1 MLQEREGKA
10 ARVGYVAVEIFRE
23 GGWLG
28 GEPKKKKFYGE
39 KRGWR
44 ISTEERAK
52 QWKKEKRK
60 KKKISIFQVKGDWY
74 EKHGFTIILIHNIL

>member
-1 MLQEREGKA
+1 MNNLYFYRSHFGPPFHIYFGTTWIGDNIFSPSPYRWLLQEREGKA

-39 KRGWR
+39 KRG
-44 ISTEERAK
+44 
-52 QWKKEKRK
+52 
-60 KKKISIFQVKGDWY
+60 
-74 EKHGFTIILIHNIL
+74 